1 MTVDKTIEKKREI
14 NDAKNDPDL
23 DKEITVDINPISL
36 QLSIKPLCEL
46 DK

>member
-23 DKEITVDINPISL
+23 DKEM
-36 QLSIKPLCEL
+36 LCGVGLYKREVST
-46 DK
+46 